1 MKNKWF
7 DPGTATE
14 VAEVTLDAYL
24 DEMFPDKD
32 QNELIV
38 SFLRKNFHQPYSN
51 KRIWASYKDR
61 EDYWKD
67 GWVDL
72 TKEFANRTGVH
83 IQVIFGNI
91 KDETPNLQISLFTVV
106 DMDWMQVF
114 WGDIKSLEDL
124 KFIFNCIGIKYT
136 ECQ

>member
-1 MKNKWF
+1 MENKWF
-7 DPGTATE
+7 DFTTE
-14 VAEVTLDAYL
+14 STKLAEETLDAYL
-24 DEMFPDKD
+24 DEVFPDKD

-38 SFLRKNFHQPYSN
+38 NFLIKNFYQPYTT
-51 KRIWASYKDR
+51 KRIWASYENR
-61 EDYWKD
+61 EDYFQS

-83 IQVIFGNI
+83 IQVIFGKI
-91 KDETPNLQISLFTVV
+91 EDETPNLQINLFTVV

-114 WGDIKSLEDL
+114 WGDIEKLEDL

-136 ECQ
+136 E